1 MRTICTL
8 LLIASALPAQVPDPD
23 SRSERNPF
31 AGQPD
36 AILAGKKLFAASCSG
51 CHGANGEGG
60 RGPSLI
66 DGRMIRR
73 SSDTALFTSI
83 RKGIPGTD
91 MPPTNLPD
99 EEIWRVIAFVRDLS
113 APAYESK
120 LAGNPD
126 AGADIFFGKG
136 GCAGCHMIRGR
147 GGYPGPD
154 LTDIG
159 ALRTVFQLREA
170 LLKPSARIADDYEGV
185 TVTLQDGGTISG
197 VARNYNNYSIQILD
211 SKGELHLIAK
221 DKVRDTL
228 FRKGSLMPE
237 DYGKRLTTEEV
248 ANVLAFLSRQSV
260 RPPGEREPARTRGG
274 RR

>member
-8 LLIASALPAQVPDPD
+8 LLIASALQAQFPDPD

-66 DGRMIRR
+66 EGRMIRR
-73 SSDTALFTSI
+73 SSDMALFASI
-83 RKGIPGTD
+83 RKGVPGTD

-99 EEIWRVIAFVRDLS
+99 DQIWQVVAFVRDLS
-113 APAYESK
+113 AAAYESK
-120 LAGNPD
+120 VAGD
-126 AGADIFFGKG
+126 AEAGASIFFGKG
-136 GCAGCHMIRGR
+136 GCSGCHMIRGR
-147 GGYPGPD
+147 GGFIGPD

-197 VARNYNNYSIQILD
+197 VARNNNNYSIQILD

-260 RPPGEREPARTRGG
+260 RPPSEREPARARGG